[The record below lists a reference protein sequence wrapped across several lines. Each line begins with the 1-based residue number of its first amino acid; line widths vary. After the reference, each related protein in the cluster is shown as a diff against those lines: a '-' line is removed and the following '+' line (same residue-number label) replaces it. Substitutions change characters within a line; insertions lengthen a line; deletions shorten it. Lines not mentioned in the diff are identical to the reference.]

1 MKKRKLMPSQLVF
14 CFNFLLVGMMPIFT
28 TATADQMFHDVCV
41 SPITIYD
48 TCNMFQKI
56 KTITHLI
63 RNDVENNTPTPFP
76 SSKYYREDGIIFTGR
91 SYKPGQAV
99 ISLRFDD
106 GRIEDYVYVFP
117 QLASRDLVGGFAIVR
132 KLILNYPTST
142 RMSLPQMLTMQAAG
156 NEMMDHSYNHDV
168 DPLDYDAF
176 YFETVTAADE
186 MRSLGLNIV
195 SFVAPGTWTISYPD
209 GYKIDSSL
217 FFNSPEDLLLRA
229 NFLAYE
235 AYGAFPFDGQS
246 WGYWQLPIAS
256 PYGGSKVA
264 ADTYNFAIM
273 KTRIDNAIKAGEAVE
288 FQWHS
293 VNLDKDGYMSKS
305 DFEAVLDYLEE
316 KIAEGALLVMT
327 PTQQALAKP
336 LYESFFPLMHR

>member
-1 MKKRKLMPSQLVF
+1 MKTKTSMPSQLEF
-14 CFNFLLVGMMPIFT
+14 CFGFLILGMMQIFT
-28 TATADQMFHDVCV
+28 TTSIDQVFHDVHL
-41 SPITIYD
+41 SSFNMNE
-48 TCNMFQKI
+48 TCYLFQKI
-56 KTITHLI
+56 KAKTYSI
-63 RNDVENNTPTPFP
+63 RDDVENNNPTPFP
-76 SSKYYREDGIIFTGR
+76 SSTEIREDDIIFTGR
-91 SYKPGQAV
+91 SYQTGQAV

-106 GRIEDYVYVFP
+106 GRIEDYEYVFP
-117 QLASRDLVGGFAIVR
+117 QLASRGLVGGFAIVR
-132 KLILNYPTST
+132 KLILDYPTTT

-156 NEMMDHSYNHDV
+156 NEMMAHSYNHDV
-168 DPLDYDAF
+168 DPLDYEAF
-176 YFETVTAADE
+176 YFETVTAAEE
-186 MRSLGLNIV
+186 MRSLGLNIA

-235 AYGAFPFDGQS
+235 AYGAFPFDGQG

-264 ADTYNFAIM
+264 ADTYNFSIM
-273 KTRIDNAIKAGEAVE
+273 KTRIDNAISAGEAVE

-293 VNLDKDGYMSKS
+293 VNLGVDGYMSKS

-336 LYESFFPLMHR
+336 LYETFFPLLNR